1 MKREFKNY
9 CIAICSMTV
18 ILMSCST
25 SKELRQMHRKI
36 DGNWVLQTVVTEGPS
51 GKPKD
56 KIFNEADFGC
66 FIGSDWKFNRNNKG
80 SYMLVDKQ
88 KDCPA
93 ITRNISWSFTETPN
107 APETITV
114 KRFDENNNVM
124 NDGPGFIL
132 TVNQLDNT
140 TMKLK
145 SDLIIDGHAAAII
158 YNFVKQ

>member
-1 MKREFKNY
+1 M
-9 CIAICSMTV
+9 IVLLI
-18 ILMSCST
+18 SCST
-25 SKELRQMHRKI
+25 SKELRKMDRKI
-36 DGNWVLQTVVTEGPS
+36 SGNWVLQTVVTEGTA
-51 GKPKD
+51 GKLKD

-66 FIGSDWKFNRNNKG
+66 FIGSEWKFNRNNKG

-93 ITRNISWSFTETPN
+93 IARTISWSFTETPN

-114 KRFDENNNVM
+114 KRFDDKNNPMDN
-124 NDGPGFIL
+124 GGGFNL
-132 TVNQLDNT
+132 VVSQLDKT

-145 SDLIIDGHAAAII
+145 ADVMIDGHAAAII

>member
-1 MKREFKNY
+1 MKQGLKNH
-9 CIAICSMTV
+9 CIAICCATV
-18 ILMSCST
+18 LLISCSS
-25 SKELRQMHRKI
+25 SKELRQMDRKI
-36 DGNWVLQTVVTEGPS
+36 NGNWIMQTIVTEGTT

-66 FIGSDWKFNRNNKG
+66 FIGSEWKFNRDNKG

-107 APETITV
+107 SPETITV
-114 KRFDENNNVM
+114 KRFDDNNNVM
-124 NDGPGFIL
+124 NDGPGIIL
-132 TVNQLDNT
+132 TVNELNKT

-145 SDLIIDGHAAAII
+145 ADVIIDGHSAGII
-158 YNFVKQ
+158 YNFVRQ